1 MAKVITEGSTIK
13 CPHQGTVK
21 FTASQQKL
29 KVGQNAVLVSTD
41 SMSGV
46 ISGCTTTLTSTT
58 QPCLKVVSL
67 ISGSA
72 TKLTVDQIPVLL
84 DTATGLTDGKPPAN
98 WSVQS
103 AEQTK
108 LDTV

>member
-1 MAKVITEGSTIK
+1 MAKIITVGSTIT
-13 CPHQGTVK
+13 CPHQGTVT
-21 FTASQQKL
+21 FTAGQQKL
-29 KVGQNAVLVSTD
+29 KIDGNAALVSTD
-41 SMSGV
+41 VLSGV
-46 ISGCTTTLTSTT
+46 ISGCTVSPSSST
-58 QPCLKVVSL
+58 QPCTKVLSL

-103 AEQTK
+103 ANQTQV
-108 LDTV
+108 DTV

>member
-29 KVGQNAVLVSTD
+29 KVGGQAVLVSTD
-41 SMSGV
+41 AMSGV
-46 ISGCTTTLTSTT
+46 IRGCKTQLTSTT

-67 ISGSA
+67 ISDPA
-72 TKLTVDQIPVLL
+72 KKLTVDQIPVLL
-84 DTATGLTDGKPPAN
+84 DTATGLTDGKPPAS

-108 LDTV
+108 LDAV